1 MPKYISLV
9 SFTQEGLKNVKD
21 TRKRA
26 KEFADRAKQQG
37 VDIKETYWTV
47 GRYDIIHLF
56 EAPDDAAAATISIA
70 LSSFGNVRSETMRAF
85 DAKEIAN
92 ILGNVYE
99 LQTSVGTLK

>member
-9 SFTQEGLKNVKD
+9 SFTQEGLRNVKD

-26 KEFADRAKQQG
+26 KEFAERARRQG

-47 GRYDIIHLF
+47 GRYDIVHLF

-85 DAKEIAN
+85 DANEIEK
-92 ILGNVYE
+92 ILGDVYD

>member
-26 KEFADRAKQQG
+26 KDFADRAQRMG
-37 VDIKETYWTV
+37 VHIKDTFWCV
-47 GRYDIIHLF
+47 GRYDIVHFF
-56 EAPDDAAAATISIA
+56 EAKDDAAAATISIA

-85 DAKEIAN
+85 DADEISK
-92 ILGNVYE
+92 ILGDVYE
-99 LQTSVGTLK
+99 LQISQGSLK

>member
-9 SFTQEGLKNVKD
+9 SFTQEGLRNVKD

-26 KEFADRAKQQG
+26 KEFSDRARQQG

-56 EAPDDAAAATISIA
+56 EAPDDASAATISIA

-85 DAKEIAN
+85 NAKEIEK
-92 ILGNVYE
+92 ILGDVYE